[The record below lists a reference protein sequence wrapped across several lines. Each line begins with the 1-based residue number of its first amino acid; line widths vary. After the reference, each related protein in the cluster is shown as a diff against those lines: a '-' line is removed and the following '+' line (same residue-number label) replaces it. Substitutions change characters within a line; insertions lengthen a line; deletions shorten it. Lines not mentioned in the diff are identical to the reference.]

1 MEELIKKSFPVSGM
15 SCASCAV
22 TVENVLKKQKGV
34 LAANANYAM
43 NSVWVE
49 YDPSVSD
56 SRAFQSALHA
66 SGYDLSEDE
75 SDSGEIEQ
83 IREHELSSLK
93 KNTIW
98 AAVLAFPVLIISM
111 FFMDLP
117 FGGWIMLLLSTPVTF
132 WFGRNFFIIAFRQ
145 MKNGHANMDTLV
157 ALSTGIAWSFSLFNL
172 IFPHLSGS
180 HESHPMLYF
189 EASAVIIVF
198 ILLGRLLEEKAKAG
212 TTSSIRKLMHLQPDE
227 ANLIREDGQE
237 TKIPSAWIQINNL
250 IRVKPGERIPV
261 DGTVV
266 SGNSS
271 VDESSISGESL
282 PVDKQTGD
290 PVFAGTVNQKGSFV
304 FTAQKVGKDTLLSR
318 IILAVREAM
327 ENKPPVQ
334 RMVDKVASIFV
345 PVVLGIA
352 VVTFTLWILMGNA
365 GSFPMAVR
373 SLVSVL
379 IIACPCALGLATP
392 TAIMV
397 GIGMGAS
404 RGILVRNPSGLEK
417 SCKINTIVFDKT
429 GTITRGKPEVTD
441 LIWKEESAFL
451 KSVLHGMELLSEHP
465 LAEAVVAALAA
476 PEHPSVM
483 PDKFE
488 SVSGKGIVAEYRG
501 IQYIVGNEDLM
512 INLAVPLTGADKQ
525 TVMDLQQQ
533 AKTVLFFAEGK
544 EIRAIIALS
553 DQIKSTS
560 PGAVEKLIRMGMEV
574 HLLTGDNEGTAQA
587 MAAKAGIS
595 NFKAHCLPGDKADYI
610 TKLKGEGKI
619 VGMVGDGVNDSQA
632 LALAD
637 VSFAMGSGSDISMDV
652 SDMTMVTSDLNAV
665 PVAIRLSRATVKTIR
680 QNLFWAFFYN
690 LIAIPL
696 AAGLFYPIWGIMLNP
711 MVAGAAMA
719 MSSVSVV
726 SNSLRLKFRKI
737 DPK

>member
-1 MEELIKKSFPVSGM
+1 MDERIKKSFPVRGM
-15 SCASCAV
+15 SCASCAI

-34 LAANANYAM
+34 LAANANYTM

-56 SRAFQSALHA
+56 TGIFQSALHA
-66 SGYDLSEDE
+66 SGYDMIDNDPQSL
-75 SDSGEIEQ
+75 EIEQ
-83 IREHELSSLK
+83 LRENDLNSLK
-93 KNTIW
+93 KNTLW
-98 AAVLAFPVLIISM
+98 AAILTIPVMIISM
-111 FFMDLP
+111 FFMDLSYA
-117 FGGWIMLLLSTPVTF
+117 GWIMLLLSTPVTF
-132 WFGRNFFIIAFRQ
+132 WFGRIFFIIAFRQ
-145 MKNGHANMDTLV
+145 MKSGHANMDTLV

-172 IFPHLSGS
+172 VFPQVSGS
-180 HESHPMLYF
+180 HGNHPLLYF
-189 EASAVIIVF
+189 EASSVIIVF

-227 ANLIREDGQE
+227 ANLITEVGQE
-237 TKIPSAWIQINNL
+237 VKVPSTWIQINNL

-261 DGTVV
+261 DGAVV

-271 VDESSISGESL
+271 VDESSISGESF
-282 PVDKQTGD
+282 PVDKLAGHQ
-290 PVFAGTVNQKGSFV
+290 VFAGTVNQKGSFV

-318 IILAVREAM
+318 IILSVREAM

-334 RMVDKVASIFV
+334 KLVDKVAAVFV
-345 PVVLGIA
+345 PVVMGIA
-352 VVTFTLWILMGNA
+352 LVTFTLWLFLGGT

-373 SLVSVL
+373 ALVSVL

-397 GIGMGAS
+397 GIGKGAS

-429 GTITRGKPEVTD
+429 GTVTQGKPEVTD

-451 KSVLHGMELLSEHP
+451 NSILHGVELLSEHP
-465 LAEAVVAALAA
+465 LADAVVARLATKEY
-476 PEHPSVM
+476 PPVT

-488 SVSGKGIVAEYRG
+488 SVPGKGVAAEYRG
-501 IQYIVGNEDLM
+501 IQYIVGNEELM
-512 INLAVPLTGADKQ
+512 TNFAVPLTEADKQ
-525 TVMDLQQQ
+525 TVMDLYRQ
-533 AKTVLFFAEGK
+533 AKTVLLFAEGK
-544 EIRAIIALS
+544 VIRAIIALS
-553 DQIKSTS
+553 DLVKSSS
-560 PGAVEKLIRMGMEV
+560 PDAIEKLKNMGMDV
-574 HLLTGDNEGTAQA
+574 HLLTGDNEETARA
-587 MAAKAGIS
+587 VAAKAGIS
-595 NFKAHCLPGDKADYI
+595 HFKAHCLPADKADYI
-610 TKLKGEGKI
+610 TKLREEGKI
-619 VGMVGDGVNDSQA
+619 VAMVGDGINDSQA

-652 SDMTMVTSDLNAV
+652 SDMTMVTSDLNAI
-665 PVAIRLSRATVKTIR
+665 PAAIRLSRATVTTIR

-696 AAGLFYPIWGIMLNP
+696 AAGLFYPLWGIMLNP

-726 SNSLRLKFRKI
+726 SNSLRLKYKRI
-737 DPK
+737 D